1 MDKREFFSITLE
13 ELIDILEER
22 GLGWSI
28 QHLNKE
34 LQARIYDT
42 NDQCISRYVA
52 PNIFEGLAYILAEA
66 MYRVDWTLYP
76 EKK

>member
-1 MDKREFFSITLE
+1 MDKQEFITITLE

-34 LQARIYDT
+34 VQARVYDT

-52 PNIFEGLAYILAEA
+52 HNKFESLASMLAEA
-66 MYRVDWTLYP
+66 MYQVDWTLYP

>member
-1 MDKREFFSITLE
+1 MDKQEFFTITLE

-22 GLGWSI
+22 SLGWSI

-34 LQARIYDT
+34 VQARVYDT

-52 PNIFEGLAYILAEA
+52 HNKFESLAFMLAEA
-66 MYRVDWTLYP
+66 MYQVDWTLYP

>member
-1 MDKREFFSITLE
+1 MNKQEFFTTTLE

-28 QHLNKE
+28 QHINKE
-34 LQARIYDT
+34 VQARVYDS
-42 NDQCISRYVA
+42 NDQCITRYVA
-52 PNIFEGLAYILAEA
+52 HNKFEGLASMLAEA
-66 MYRVDWTLYP
+66 MYQVDWTLYP

>member
-1 MDKREFFSITLE
+1 MNKQELYSYELE
-13 ELIDILEER
+13 ELIDALEER

-34 LQARIYDT
+34 LQAKVYDN

-52 PNIFEGLAYILAEA
+52 FNKFESLHFMLAEA
-66 MYRVDWTLYP
+66 MYQVDWTLYP